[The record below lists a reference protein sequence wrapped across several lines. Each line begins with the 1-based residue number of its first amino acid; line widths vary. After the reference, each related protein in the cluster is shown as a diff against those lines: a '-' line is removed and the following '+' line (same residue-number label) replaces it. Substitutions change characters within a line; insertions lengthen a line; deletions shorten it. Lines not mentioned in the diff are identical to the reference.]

1 MIADTR
7 GRVMEKI
14 KRDATN
20 EEIIS
25 KINEIVE
32 LVNRNID
39 LKILYK
45 NPDNDKEKETQEF
58 ERALR
63 SMVGY

>member
-1 MIADTR
+1 
-7 GRVMEKI
+7 MEKI